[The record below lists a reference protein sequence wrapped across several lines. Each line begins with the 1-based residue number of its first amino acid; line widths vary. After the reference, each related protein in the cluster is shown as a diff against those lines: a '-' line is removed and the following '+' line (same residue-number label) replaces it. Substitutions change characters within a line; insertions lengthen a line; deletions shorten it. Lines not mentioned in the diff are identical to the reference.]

1 MDSDSIYPI
10 YVLLK
15 YLAYAGWSALG
26 LWQFRH
32 AVRLSSAAGFGL
44 LRLLI
49 GVGFGISIFA
59 FAAPLHLDVP
69 SNPIPLYLAVYA
81 PVRWVEWSLLLW
93 LISRREALGFRFGGS
108 RPQFWIFGGIAVSF
122 LADLP
127 VTLFAFQGAKNFL
140 PVGRFLC

>member
-1 MDSDSIYPI
+1 MDSESVYPI

-15 YLAYAGWSALG
+15 YLTYAGWSAFG
-26 LWQFRH
+26 LWQFRRT
-32 AVRLSSAAGFGL
+32 VRLSSAAVFGL

-49 GVGFGISIFA
+49 GVGFGISIFIL
-59 FAAPLHLDVP
+59 AAPLHLGVP
-69 SNPIPLYLAVYA
+69 SNPIPLYVAIYA

-93 LISRREALGFRFGGS
+93 FLTRRDSTGFQFGSSRSQL
-108 RPQFWIFGGIAVSF
+108 WVLGGIGVSF

-127 VTLFAFQGAKNFL
+127 VILFAFQGAKNFL